1 MLHPGVIKLIAWS
14 KTPQLMT
21 FQRGVKKEV
30 LFTVME
36 LAENGDFYCY
46 VNINFEKLKDPNHP
60 DYPFSTELT
69 RYYFKQ
75 LIETV
80 EYLHL

>member
-1 MLHPGVIKLIAWS
+1 
-14 KTPQLMT
+14 
-21 FQRGVKKEV
+21 
-30 LFTVME
+30 ME
-36 LAENGDFYCY
+36 LAENGDFYSY
-46 VNINFEKLKDPNHP
+46 VNINFEKLKDPSYP

-69 RYYFKQ
+69 RHYFKQ

>member
-1 MLHPGVIKLIAWS
+1 
-14 KTPQLMT
+14 MT
-21 FQRGVKKEV
+21 FQKGVQKEV

-36 LAENGDFYCY
+36 LAENGDFYSY
-46 VNINFEKLKDPNHP
+46 LNINFEKLKDHNHP

-69 RYYFKQ
+69 RYYFIQ
-75 LIETV
+75 LIEAV